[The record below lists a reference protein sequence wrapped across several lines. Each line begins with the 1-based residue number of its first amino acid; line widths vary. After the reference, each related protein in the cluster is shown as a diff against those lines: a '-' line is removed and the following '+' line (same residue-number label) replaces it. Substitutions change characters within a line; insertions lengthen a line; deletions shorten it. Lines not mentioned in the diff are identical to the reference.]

1 MAQLIYGSEE
11 RDVLDQAIRLFILML
26 VFVFD
31 PLAVLLLIASQYTFE
46 WARSKKDGDFDWRSY
61 EQKRAEKIVAN
72 QGTEYDRVDEP
83 TDNNLQDDD
92 VEHNERDR
100 EADNEEDLSG
110 RSIVEPTEEQV
121 PDSEQV
127 REEPSAVQD
136 TGGSTEE
143 SVG

>member
-1 MAQLIYGSEE
+1 MLNIYE
-11 RDVLDQAIRLFILML
+11 L
-26 VFVFD
+26 
-31 PLAVLLLIASQYTFE
+31 
-46 WARSKKDGDFDWRSY
+46 
-61 EQKRAEKIVAN
+61 N
-72 QGTEYDRVDEP
+72 
-83 TDNNLQDDD
+83 D

-143 SVG
+143 VQIEKFKKRYREDCTNIGMLSPRDISSAILFLLSPAAKAINGHNLIVDDGWTL